1 LLIHVDKIKNEGL
14 VLDFE
19 EPVEVFP
26 ILQEMADSG
35 ECLFLEG
42 IRIHLRAVKV
52 REMVEVEGWVAT
64 RVRLS
69 CSRCLKDFDLPLEET
84 FALTFT
90 RQLPEVMDENGEE
103 GAELS
108 AEDMGLIL
116 FHGDEID
123 LADEIQQQVIVALP
137 VRPLCSDSC
146 KGLCPRC
153 GADLNEGECGC
164 ERKDFNIKFAALK
177 DFKVEEK

>member
-1 LLIHVDKIKNEGL
+1 MLIHIDEIKNEGL

-19 EPVEVFP
+19 ESAEVFP
-26 ILQEMADSG
+26 VLQEMADTG

-42 IRIHLRAVKV
+42 IRIHLRAFKV
-52 REMVEVEGWVAT
+52 HEMIEVEGRVAT

-84 FALTFT
+84 FALTFS
-90 RQLPEVMDENGEE
+90 RRLPEVMEEAEEE

-123 LADEIQQQVIVALP
+123 LTDEIQQQVIMALP
-137 VRPLCSDSC
+137 VRPLCSESC

-164 ERKDFNIKFAALK
+164 EREDFNIKFAALK
-177 DFKVEEK
+177 DFKVEKK

>member
-1 LLIHVDKIKNEGL
+1 LLIHIDEIKNEGL
-14 VLDFE
+14 ILDIE
-19 EPVEVFP
+19 ESAEAFPV
-26 ILQEMADSG
+26 LQEMADTG
-35 ECLFLEG
+35 ECLFLER
-42 IRIHLRAVKV
+42 IRIHLRAFRVH
-52 REMVEVEGWVAT
+52 EMIEVEGRVAT

-90 RQLPEVMDENGEE
+90 QQLPEVMEEAEEE

-116 FHGDEID
+116 FHGDEIE
-123 LADEIQQQVIVALP
+123 LTDEIQQQVIIALP
-137 VRPLCSDSC
+137 VRPLCSESC

-153 GADLNEGECGC
+153 GADLNDGECGC
-164 ERKDFNIKFAALK
+164 EREDFNIKFAALK
-177 DFKVEEK
+177 NFKVEK